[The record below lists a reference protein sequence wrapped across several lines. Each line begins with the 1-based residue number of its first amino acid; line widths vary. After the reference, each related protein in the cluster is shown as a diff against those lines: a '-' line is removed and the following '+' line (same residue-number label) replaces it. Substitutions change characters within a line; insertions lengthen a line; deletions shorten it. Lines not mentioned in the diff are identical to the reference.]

1 MINEN
6 IENADFEMMAKTLI
20 WDALSG
26 LKYCYAPYS
35 KFKVSAALLTASG
48 KVYTGCNIE
57 NAAFSPSMCAERVAF
72 AKAIS
77 SGEKNFEAIA
87 IVGGMK
93 GRGTQMCFPCGVC
106 RQVMQEFCDSE
117 NFKIITAT
125 SAEKYDVYTLDE
137 LLPYG
142 FGPDTLHGK

>member
-1 MINEN
+1 MANNNEDN
-6 IENADFEMMAKTLI
+6 KDFDIMAKTLI

-26 LKYCYAPYS
+26 LKYSYAPYS
-35 KFKVSAALLTASG
+35 NFKVSAALLTTSG

-57 NAAFSPSMCAERVAF
+57 NAAFSPGMCAERVAF

-77 SGEKNFEAIA
+77 SGEKGFEAIA

-93 GRGTQMCFPCGVC
+93 GRGTQMVFPCGVC
-106 RQVMQEFCDSE
+106 RQVMEEFCEPE

-142 FGPDTLHGK
+142 FGPHTLSGK

>member
-1 MINEN
+1 MDNDN
-6 IENADFEMMAKTLI
+6 QDFDIMAKKII

-35 KFKVSAALLTASG
+35 GFKVSAALLTRAG

-57 NAAFSPSMCAERVAF
+57 NAALSPGICAERTAF

-77 SGEKNFEAIA
+77 SGEKEFEAIA

-93 GRGTQMCFPCGVC
+93 GRGTQLCFPCGVC
-106 RQVMQEFCDSE
+106 RQFMYEFCE
-117 NFKIITAT
+117 PEKFKVIIAT

-137 LLPYG
+137 LLPNG
-142 FGPDTLHGK
+142 FGPGTLAGK

>member
-1 MINEN
+1 MGKENE
-6 IENADFEMMAKTLI
+6 DFELMAKTLI

-35 KFKVSAALLTASG
+35 NFKVSAALLAASG

-57 NAAFSPSMCAERVAF
+57 NAALSPGMCAERVAF

-77 SGEKNFEAIA
+77 SGEKEFEAIA
-87 IVGGMK
+87 IVGGLN

-106 RQVMQEFCDSE
+106 RQVMEEFCEPD

-125 SAEKYDVYTLDE
+125 SAQKYDVHTLDE

-142 FGPDTLHGK
+142 FGPGTLSGKKV